1 MTGFSLEGDQGSYT
15 RTRHPHGGYYAG
27 SFSNETYP
35 TAPGSTRTRV
45 TTTAPHWSDGL
56 S

>member
-1 MTGFSLEGDQGSYT
+1 MTGFSIEEDNGTYT

-27 SFSNETYP
+27 SFSTVALP
-35 TAPGSTRTRV
+35 PGPASTCIRV
-45 TTTAPHWSDGL
+45 TATAPHWSDGL